1 LYLSETSEEENSLLN
16 VRSEVCMW
24 ESNEDEDLTPYQR
37 LQAHAAFAFGTAAGG
52 DVSQVVF

>member
-1 LYLSETSEEENSLLN
+1 
-16 VRSEVCMW
+16 MW
-24 ESNEDEDLTPYQR
+24 ELDEDEDLTPYQR